1 MSTLPHR
8 SHERLASTGRHRARG
23 HEWYLGRL
31 FLALVLLGF
40 GTVALLDSAG
50 AVDGDRA
57 VDRWWPV
64 ILILAGV
71 LRLLEGGRAPSV
83 SFLFIAIGAVLL
95 LFTTDAVDGDPGE
108 YVGPAILLSVALL
121 VLAHSRVRPLPA
133 ATGDDERP
141 GLRVDGILSHPQ
153 VASTSSS
160 FRGAFL
166 TAFLGHVTLDLRQ
179 ARPIPGGA
187 EVTATATLGG
197 VDIIVPHGWSIEVSG
212 TPILGSIHDKS
223 EREEPLPADAPSLRV
238 DGLAVL
244 GDVNLKHEP

>member
-1 MSTLPHR
+1 MSTLLHR
-8 SHERLASTGRHRARG
+8 SHERLQPAGRTRLRG

-50 AVDGDRA
+50 VIDGDRA
-57 VDRWWPV
+57 VDHWWPV

-71 LRLLEGGRAPSV
+71 LRLLEGRRSSTV
-83 SFLFIAIGAVLL
+83 SLLFIGIGAVLL
-95 LFTTDAVDGDPGE
+95 LFSTDALGGDPGD
-108 YVGPAILLSVALL
+108 YVGPAILLSIAVL
-121 VLAHSRVRPLPA
+121 VLAHSRVRPLPD
-133 ATGDDERP
+133 TGDDGRP
-141 GLRVDGILSHPQ
+141 GLRIDGILSHPQ
-153 VASTSSS
+153 VASTSPA

-197 VDIIVPHGWSIEVSG
+197 VDIIVPHGWRIEVSG
-212 TPILGSIHDKS
+212 TPILGSVHDKS
-223 EREEPLPADAPSLRV
+223 DRDERLPEDAPVLRV

-244 GDVNLKHEP
+244 GDVNLKHER